1 MKIRLTIL
9 ALLSLA
15 ATAMAGD
22 AEMKRQLIG
31 TWTASSD
38 DEAFVLTSD
47 GRFIT
52 SGGTEQQWDVRGGN
66 FIEIRPSPESERN
79 YTIRSLT
86 KHKCVIQEN
95 GHDDGI
101 GIWTKI
107 TSAQANRPVLQP
119 QDTGQYDSGLQESQR
134 QPSPS
139 NDKSPVILELDRALN
154 DEDWSALSTYI
165 RNEPVNFFGHRNA
178 SISFIRGDIERDAR
192 TYRRTR
198 AYPDRSTFRQ
208 YVRDGVIYESIE
220 ERTEALEFNGSITRH
235 IVCSRFR
242 TRTEIPQSLFLF
254 PYKY

>member
-1 MKIRLTIL
+1 MKIKLTIL

-38 DEAFVLTSD
+38 DEVFVLTSD
-47 GRFIT
+47 GRFII
-52 SGGTEQQWDVRGGN
+52 SDGTEQQWDVRGGN

-107 TSAQANRPVLQP
+107 TTAQVNRPVLQP
-119 QDTGQYDSGLQESQR
+119 QDTGQYDSGRQESQR
-134 QPSPS
+134 QPPPS
-139 NDKSPVILELDRALN
+139 NEKLPVILNLDRALN
-154 DEDWSALSTYI
+154 DQDWSAPTRKAALAAFDQFIAGYQIKFPKDCECLAKDKKRCLPFTTFQSSTGRIYGPPTPSNQLLLPSDCELS
-165 RNEPVNFFGHRNA
+165 ELKVA
-178 SISFIRGDIERDAR
+178 V
-192 TYRRTR
+192 
-198 AYPDRSTFRQ
+198 Q
-208 YVRDGVIYESIE
+208 ESQ
-220 ERTEALEFNGSITRH
+220 
-235 IVCSRFR
+235 
-242 TRTEIPQSLFLF
+242 P
-254 PYKY
+254 